1 MAFELAFQK
10 SVLQKW
16 RSVRAALNG
25 AFLQKALLQTATFI
39 KVKANEKAFK
49 ALFKSFKGALNSTKN
64 LNLLCKF

>member
-1 MAFELAFQK
+1 M
-10 SVLQKW
+10 
-16 RSVRAALNG
+16 RAALNG